1 MKLCE
6 HCGCRGVEP
15 LAELMDE
22 HFVLLDVAGD
32 VRRGLKAGDV
42 SAAVDALAKLA
53 DLLHRH
59 VGREERGV
67 FAAMKDQGDFAYAIE
82 DLEQEH
88 LSFDQRLS
96 NLAPAAAGFADEALA
111 LLAELREH
119 IDKENLG
126 VFPLAVVSLDGS
138 GWQTVS
144 RAHAEQPSFLTPSDS

>member
-1 MKLCE
+1 
-6 HCGCRGVEP
+6 VEP
-15 LAELMDE
+15 IAELMDE

-42 SAAVDALAKLA
+42 QAAVDALAKLD

-67 FAAMKDQGDFAYAIE
+67 FAAMKDQGDFAYAID

-96 NLAPAAAGFADEALA
+96 NLAPAPGFADEVLA
-111 LLAELREH
+111 LLDELREH
-119 IDKENLG
+119 VDKENLG

-144 RAHAEQPSFLTPSDS
+144 RAHAEQPSFLTPSGS

>member
-1 MKLCE
+1 M
-6 HCGCRGVEP
+6 EP

-32 VRRGLKAGDV
+32 VRRALKAGDV
-42 SAAVDALAKLA
+42 PAAVEALANLEQ
-53 DLLHRH
+53 LLGQH

-67 FAAMKDQGDFAYAIE
+67 FAAMKEQGDFAYAVDE
-82 DLEQEH
+82 LELEH

-96 NLAPAAAGFADEALA
+96 RLAPAAAGFADEVLG

-126 VFPLAVVSLDGS
+126 VFPVAVVSLDGT
-138 GWQTVS
+138 GWETVS
-144 RAHAEQPSFLTPSDS
+144 RAHAEQPSFLTTTTS